1 MALFEVTIQES
12 LLCVKKLKNI
22 LKNYKGKFMEISM
35 QFQDENVSSYKL
47 YVFLFHFWQ
56 LLTTAT
62 IEYSFS
68 KEKLI

>member
-1 MALFEVTIQES
+1 
-12 LLCVKKLKNI
+12 
-22 LKNYKGKFMEISM
+22 METSM
-35 QFQDENVSSYKL
+35 QLQDENVSSYKL

-62 IEYSFS
+62 IEHSFS